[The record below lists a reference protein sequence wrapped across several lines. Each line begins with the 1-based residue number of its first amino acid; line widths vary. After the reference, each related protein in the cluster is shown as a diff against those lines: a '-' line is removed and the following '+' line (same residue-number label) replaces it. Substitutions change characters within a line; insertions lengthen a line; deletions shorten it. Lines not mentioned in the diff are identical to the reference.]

1 MVEEKKVETINELN
15 KNYRTILSYGDDG
28 IVPMGEFIV
37 IDIREEEASPE
48 QNEAIDPK
56 RRTVVL
62 GKVDD
67 DGVQIV
73 LPLDVFLTRFAQL
86 AATNADKLDIGSDL
100 FKGIENVEEAAKGKA
115 IFDGIEGELVDAE
128 MMTLNESDADYLI
141 NGEVQSSNYSI
152 CPIDLG
158 LYRER
163 IREKLKIET
172 DDKPPMA
179 DLVIEQG
186 EGRERV
192 PYPDFYDHDYR

>member
-1 MVEEKKVETINELN
+1 MVEEKKGAAINELN

-37 IDIREEEASPE
+37 IDIREEEAPPE
-48 QNEAIDPK
+48 QNEAINPK

-73 LPLDVFLTRFAQL
+73 LPFDVFLMRFAQL
-86 AATNADKLDIGSDL
+86 AAANANKLDIGSNL
-100 FKGIENVEEAAKGKA
+100 SKGVENVEEAAKRKV

-128 MMTLNESDADYLI
+128 MMTLNESGADYLI
-141 NGEVQSSNYSI
+141 NGEVQASNYSI

-163 IREKLKIET
+163 IREKLKPET
-172 DDKPPMA
+172 NDKPSMA

-186 EGRERV
+186 EGRERI
-192 PYPDFYDHDYR
+192 PYPDSDDHEL

>member
-1 MVEEKKVETINELN
+1 MVEEKKGAAINELN
-15 KNYRTILSYGDDG
+15 KNYRTILSYGDNG
-28 IVPMGEFIV
+28 IVPEGEFIV

-56 RRTVVL
+56 HRTVVL
-62 GKVDD
+62 GKVGDES
-67 DGVQIV
+67 VQIV
-73 LPLDVFLTRFAQL
+73 LPMDVFMTRFAQL

-100 FKGIENVEEAAKGKA
+100 FKSIENVEQEAKRKA

-128 MMTLNESDADYLI
+128 MMTLNESGADYLI

-163 IREKLKIET
+163 IRENLKSET

-186 EGRERV
+186 EGRERM
-192 PYPDFYDHDYR
+192 PYSDSDDHEL

>member
-1 MVEEKKVETINELN
+1 MVEEKKVAAINELN

-28 IVPMGEFIV
+28 IVPVGEFIV
-37 IDIREEEASPE
+37 IDIREEEAPPE

-73 LPLDVFLTRFAQL
+73 LPFDVFLTRFAQL
-86 AATNADKLDIGSDL
+86 AAVNANKLDIGSNL
-100 FKGIENVEEAAKGKA
+100 SKGVENVEEAAERKTL
-115 IFDGIEGELVDAE
+115 FDGIEGELVDAE
-128 MMTLNESDADYLI
+128 MMTLNESSADYLI

-152 CPIDLG
+152 CPIDIG

-163 IREKLKIET
+163 IREKLKSET
-172 DDKPPMA
+172 DDKPPMDGLIIRQ
-179 DLVIEQG
+179 DLG
-186 EGRERV
+186 EERN
-192 PYPDFYDHDYR
+192 PYPDSDDYEL